1 MLLVADTVEGQLVP
15 RVHLKYRLLP
25 RSRTAHHFV
34 HFCEDGQIEY
44 GEHVS
49 VKRNHLYVHESL
61 GNIPLFALL
70 LIFSSEAERTNYG

>member
-34 HFCEDGQIEY
+34 HLCEDGQTEL

-49 VKRNHLYVHESL
+49 VERNHLYDHECL
-61 GNIPLFALL
+61 GHIPLFAALL
-70 LIFSSEAERTNYG
+70 CG